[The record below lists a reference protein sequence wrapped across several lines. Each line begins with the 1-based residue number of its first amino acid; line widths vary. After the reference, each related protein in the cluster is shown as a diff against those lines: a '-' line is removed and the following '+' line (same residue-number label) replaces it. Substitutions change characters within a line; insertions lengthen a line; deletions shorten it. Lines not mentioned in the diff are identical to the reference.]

1 MSKEAV
7 SSSKAKPILA
17 AIPLLIAV
25 IALVVSIFL
34 FKQHDFGQRWTYY
47 FYSVDTGEVATE
59 VRYLPRNPIQG
70 EIKLFCDELVLGPM
84 TNRFERVVP
93 LGTRVDF
100 CSLVKDEGSDQN
112 VLYVGLSE
120 DAINKCSSVEE
131 LKKGI
136 DLFKVNIVSNF
147 TKINTVKVY
156 IDGKS
161 VWN

>member
-7 SSSKAKPILA
+7 SSSKVKQVLA
-17 AIPLLIAV
+17 VIPLLIAV

-34 FKQHDFGQRWTYY
+34 FNRHDFGQKRTFY
-47 FYSVDTGEVATE
+47 FYSIDTGEVATE

-70 EIKLFCDELVLGPM
+70 DIKLFCDELVLGPM
-84 TNRFERVVP
+84 TNRFARIIA
-93 LGTRVDF
+93 LGTKVDF
-100 CSLVKDEGSDQN
+100 CTLEDD

-120 DAINKCSSVEE
+120 DAVISCTDVEE
-131 LKKGI
+131 LRKSI

-156 IDGKS
+156 IDGNS